1 MIGGRGRSPADPPF
15 WTERGWL
22 LSVAFLAGMALLAA
36 VAWVSSGGTGQTP
49 VDPVGRTTA
58 EQVAQCPPRPVVAA
72 GPAVPPDD
80 VTWRTLDGGDRVPV
94 SATQGPSRTAD
105 GVLGCFA
112 HTPIGAVLAA
122 HAVPTQLGGP
132 AWRAVTDRQVLPGPA
147 RDVLVARLEAAAGV
161 VTSRGG
167 GSYAGFALARYAA
180 DTARVQLLVKT
191 GAGGYVATLVELRW
205 DAGDWKLVPS
215 RAGVVHASIGTVTG
229 SAGYT
234 LWRK

>member
-1 MIGGRGRSPADPPF
+1 MTGGRGRSPADPPF
-15 WTERGWL
+15 WTERGWI

-36 VAWVSSGGTGQTP
+36 GAWMSGSARETP
-49 VDPVGRTTA
+49 ADPVARDA
-58 EQVAQCPPRPVVAA
+58 AAQVAQCPPRTVVAA

-80 VTWRTLDGGDRVPV
+80 VAWRTLDGGDRVPV

-122 HAVPTQLGGP
+122 HAVPTQLAG
-132 AWRAVTDRQVLPGPA
+132 ATWRTVADRQVVPGPG
-147 RDVLVARLEAAAGV
+147 RDVLVARLGAAAGV

-205 DAGDWKLVPS
+205 DAGDWKVAPS
-215 RAGVVHASIGTVTG
+215 RAGVVHASLGTVTG

>member
-1 MIGGRGRSPADPPF
+1 MTGGRGRSSADPPF
-15 WTERGWL
+15 WTERGWI
-22 LSVAFLAGMALLAA
+22 LSVAFLAGMGLLAA
-36 VAWVSSGGTGQTP
+36 GAWLSGSAGGTG
-49 VDPVGRTTA
+49 VDPVARTA
-58 EQVAQCPPRPVVAA
+58 VAQVAQCPPRPVVAA

-80 VTWRTLDGGDRVPV
+80 VAWRTLDGGDRVPV

-122 HAVPTQLGGP
+122 HAVPTQLAG
-132 AWRAVTDRQVLPGPA
+132 ATWRTVADRQVLPGPG

-167 GSYAGFALARYAA
+167 GSYAGFTVARYAA
-180 DTARVQLLVKT
+180 DAARVQLLVKT

-205 DAGDWKLVPS
+205 DAGDWKVVPS
-215 RAGVVHASIGTVTG
+215 RAGVVYASIGTVTG

>member
-1 MIGGRGRSPADPPF
+1 MTGGRGRSPADPPF

-36 VAWVSSGGTGQTP
+36 GVWASGATRQTS
-49 VDPVGRTTA
+49 VDPVARTAA
-58 EQVAQCPPRPVVAA
+58 EAQVAQCPPRPVVAA

-122 HAVPTQLGGP
+122 HAVPTQLAGP
-132 AWRAVTDRQVLPGPA
+132 AWRAVADRQVLPGPG
-147 RDVLVARLEAAAGV
+147 RDVLVARLEAVAGV

-167 GSYAGFALARYAA
+167 GSYAGFALVRYAA
-180 DTARVQLLVKT
+180 DAAQVQLLVKT
-191 GAGGYVATLVELRW
+191 GAGGYVATLVAVRW
-205 DAGDWKLVPS
+205 EAGDWKLTPS
-215 RAGVVHASIGTVTG
+215 RAGVVHTSLGTVTG

>member
-1 MIGGRGRSPADPPF
+1 MIGGRRRSPSDAPF
-15 WTERGWL
+15 WAERGWI
-22 LSVAFLAGMALLAA
+22 LSVAFLAGMTLLAA
-36 VAWVSSGGTGQTP
+36 GAWASGATRETP
-49 VDPVGRTTA
+49 VDPVARTA
-58 EQVAQCPPRPVVAA
+58 VAQVAQCPPRPVVAA
-72 GPAVPPDD
+72 GPAVPPED

-122 HAVPTQLGGP
+122 HAVPTQLAGS
-132 AWRAVTDRQVLPGPA
+132 AWRAVAERQVLPGPG

-167 GSYAGFALARYAA
+167 GSYAGFALVRYAA
-180 DTARVQLLVKT
+180 DAAQVQLLVKT
-191 GAGGYVATLVELRW
+191 GAGGYVATLVEVRW

-215 RAGVVHASIGTVTG
+215 RAGVVHASIGAVTG

>member
-1 MIGGRGRSPADPPF
+1 MTGGRGRSPADPPF

-36 VAWVSSGGTGQTP
+36 GVWVSGATRQTP
-49 VDPVGRTTA
+49 VDPVARTAA
-58 EQVAQCPPRPVVAA
+58 EAQVAQCPSRPVVAA
-72 GPAVPPDD
+72 GPAVPPED
-80 VTWRTLDGGDRVPV
+80 VAWRTLDGGDRVPV

-122 HAVPTQLGGP
+122 HAVPTQLAGP
-132 AWRAVTDRQVLPGPA
+132 AWRAVADRQVLPGPG

-167 GSYAGFALARYAA
+167 GSYAGFTLVRYAA
-180 DTARVQLLVKT
+180 DAARVQLLVKT

-205 DAGDWKLVPS
+205 DAGDWKVAPS
-215 RAGVVHASIGTVTG
+215 RAGVVHASLGTVTG